1 LGSLF
6 GFQDQSIFVKKNM
19 VILIFVLVLWYGGL
33 FFQSF
38 FLHRYAAHQV
48 FTMSKT
54 MERITFVLTWVFQ
67 GSSYL
72 SAYGYGIMHRM
83 HHAYTDTEKDPHSPS
98 HDANLFAMMWK
109 TKTIYQDIN
118 LQRIAIDQRFMKN
131 VPQWKSFDQLAS
143 SRFSRLLWIA
153 VYITFF
159 IVFVTSLWQWLLLPV
174 ILLMAPIHGVI
185 INWFG
190 HIYGYVNYTMK
201 NTSKNLF
208 PFDFLMM
215 GEGYHNNHHKN
226 ASSANFGVKWHEVDI
241 TYLIIRLLNSVGCI
255 QLK

>member
-1 LGSLF
+1 M
-6 GFQDQSIFVKKNM
+6 I
-19 VILIFVLVLWYGGL
+19 IIIFVLVLWYGGL

-54 MERITFVLTWVFQ
+54 MERITFILTWFFQ

-118 LQRIAIDQRFMKN
+118 DENIVIDKKFTKN
-131 VPQWKSFDQLAS
+131 VPQWKRFDAFAS
-143 SRFSRLLWIA
+143 SRFSRVLWIGF
-153 VYITFF
+153 YIIFF
-159 IVFVTSLWQWLLLPV
+159 AYFTTALWQWALLP
-174 ILLMAPIHGVI
+174 IALLMAPIHGVI

-190 HIYGYVNYTMK
+190 HIYGYVNYKMS

-215 GEGYHNNHHKN
+215 GEGYHNNHHKH
-226 ASSANFGVKWHEVDI
+226 ATSANFGVKWHEIDI
-241 TYLIIRLLNSVGCI
+241 TYLIIRVLDFFGFI
-255 QLK
+255 KLKTVSIKK

>member
-1 LGSLF
+1 M
-6 GFQDQSIFVKKNM
+6 I
-19 VILIFVLVLWYGGL
+19 IIIFVLVLWYGGL

-54 MERITFVLTWVFQ
+54 MERVSFVLTWFFQ

-109 TKTIYQDIN
+109 TKTVYQDIN
-118 LQRIAIDQRFMKN
+118 DQKITVDKKFTKN
-131 VPQWKSFDQLAS
+131 VPQWKSFDSFAS
-143 SRFSRLLWIA
+143 SRFSRVLWIGF
-153 VYITFF
+153 YILFF
-159 IVFVTSLWQWLLLPV
+159 TYFTTALWQWVLLPV
-174 ILLMAPIHGVI
+174 ALMMAPIHGVI

-190 HIYGYVNYTMK
+190 HIYGYVNYKMS

-208 PFDFLMM
+208 HFDFLMM
-215 GEGYHNNHHKN
+215 GEGYHNNHHKH
-226 ASSANFGVKWHEVDI
+226 ATSANFGVKWHEIDM
-241 TYLIIRLLNSVGCI
+241 TYLVIKVLDFIGFI
-255 QLK
+255 KLKPISIKK

>member
-1 LGSLF
+1 M
-6 GFQDQSIFVKKNM
+6 I
-19 VILIFVLVLWYGGL
+19 IIIFVLVLWYGGL

-48 FTMSKT
+48 FTMSKI
-54 MERITFVLTWVFQ
+54 MERISFVLTWFFQ

-98 HDANLFAMMWK
+98 HDPNLFAMMWK

-118 LQRIAIDQRFMKN
+118 DQKIAVDKKFTKN
-131 VPQWKSFDQLAS
+131 VPQWKSFDAFAS
-143 SRFSRLLWIA
+143 SRFSRLLWITF
-153 VYITFF
+153 YIAFF
-159 IVFVTSLWQWLLLPV
+159 AYFTTALWQWILLPV
-174 ILLMAPIHGVI
+174 ALLMAPIHGVI

-190 HIYGYVNYTMK
+190 HIYGYVNYKMT

-208 PFDFLMM
+208 RFDFLMM
-215 GEGYHNNHHKN
+215 GEGYHNNHHKH
-226 ASSANFGVKWHEVDI
+226 ASSANFGVKWHEIDI
-241 TYLIIRLLNSVGCI
+241 TYLIIRVLDFFGLI
-255 QLK
+255 KLKTIAIKE

>member
-1 LGSLF
+1 M
-6 GFQDQSIFVKKNM
+6 I
-19 VILIFVLVLWYGGL
+19 IIIFVLALWYGGL
-33 FFQSF
+33 FFQCF

-54 MERITFVLTWVFQ
+54 MERISFILTWFFQ

-118 LQRIAIDQRFMKN
+118 EQNITVDAKFTKN
-131 VPQWKSFDQLAS
+131 VPQWKSFDAFAS
-143 SRFSRLLWIA
+143 SRFSRLLWISF
-153 VYITFF
+153 YILFF
-159 IVFVTSLWQWLLLPV
+159 AYFTTALWQWVLLPV
-174 ILLMAPIHGVI
+174 ALLMAPIHGVI
-185 INWFG
+185 INWFA
-190 HIYGYVNYTMK
+190 HIYGYVNYKMS

-215 GEGYHNNHHKN
+215 GEGYHNNHHKH
-226 ASSANFGVKWHEVDI
+226 ATSANFGVKWHEIDV
-241 TYLIIRLLNSVGCI
+241 TYVIMRLLHFLGCI
-255 QLK
+255 QLKAVPVKQ

>member
-1 LGSLF
+1 M
-6 GFQDQSIFVKKNM
+6 I
-19 VILIFVLVLWYGGL
+19 IIIFVLVLWYGGL

-54 MERITFVLTWVFQ
+54 MERVSFVLTWFFQ

-98 HDANLFAMMWK
+98 HDDNLFAMMWK
-109 TKTIYQDIN
+109 TKTVYQDIN
-118 LQRIAIDQRFMKN
+118 DQKNTVDKKFTKN
-131 VPQWKSFDQLAS
+131 VPQWKSFDAFAS
-143 SRFSRLLWIA
+143 SRFSRVLWISF
-153 VYITFF
+153 YILFF
-159 IVFVTSLWQWLLLPV
+159 TYFTTALWQWVLLPV
-174 ILLMAPIHGVI
+174 ALMMAPIHGVI

-190 HIYGYVNYTMK
+190 HIYGYVNYKMS

-208 PFDFLMM
+208 HFDFLMM
-215 GEGYHNNHHKN
+215 GEGYHNNHHKH
-226 ASSANFGVKWHEVDI
+226 ATSANFGVKWHEIDM
-241 TYLIIRLLNSVGCI
+241 TYLVIKILDFIGFI
-255 QLK
+255 KLKPISIKK

>member
-1 LGSLF
+1 MLIVLF
-6 GFQDQSIFVKKNM
+6 VA
-19 VILIFVLVLWYGGL
+19 VLWYGGL

-54 MERITFVLTWVFQ
+54 MERITFVLTWIFQ
-67 GSSYL
+67 GPSYL

-83 HHAYTDTEKDPHSPS
+83 HHAYTDTDKDPHSPS
-98 HDANLFAMMWK
+98 HDDNLFAMMWK

-118 LQRIAIDQRFMKN
+118 TQRVEIDQRFTKN
-131 VPQWKSFDQLAS
+131 VPQWKGFDVFAS
-143 SRFSRLLWIA
+143 SRLSRLLWITS
-153 VYITFF
+153 YILFF
-159 IVFVTSLWQWLLLPV
+159 AFFVTAWWQWLLLP
-174 ILLMAPIHGVI
+174 ITFLMAPIHGVI

-208 PFDFLMM
+208 RFDFLMM
-215 GEGYHNNHHKN
+215 GEGYHNNHHKH
-226 ASSANFGVKWHEVDI
+226 ATRANFGVKWYEIDI
-241 TYLIIRLLNSVGCI
+241 TYLIIKVLDAFGFIRLKPIKVVNS
-255 QLK
+255 

>member
-1 LGSLF
+1 
-6 GFQDQSIFVKKNM
+6 M
-19 VILIFVLVLWYGGL
+19 VIVIFVLVLWYGGL

-54 MERITFVLTWVFQ
+54 MERLSFVLTWVFQ
-67 GSSYL
+67 GPSYL

-83 HHAYTDTEKDPHSPS
+83 HHTHTDTEEDPHSPS
-98 HDANLFAMMWK
+98 HDANILVMMWK
-109 TKTIYQDIN
+109 TKNIYQDIN
-118 LQRIAIDQRFMKN
+118 EQRILVAPQFLNGVPKWKN
-131 VPQWKSFDQLAS
+131 FDLFAGS
-143 SRFSRLLWIA
+143 KISRILWIA
-153 VYITFF
+153 AYLVFFLFFSSNWWEWVLFPLTF
-159 IVFVTSLWQWLLLPV
+159 
-174 ILLMAPIHGVI
+174 LMAPVHGAI

-190 HIYGYVNYTMK
+190 HVYGYVNFKMK

-226 ASSANFGVKWHEVDI
+226 ATNANFGVKWHEIDF
-241 TYLIIRLLNSVGCI
+241 TFLIIKVLDAFGFIS
-255 QLK
+255 LKKN

>member
-1 LGSLF
+1 
-6 GFQDQSIFVKKNM
+6 M
-19 VILIFVLVLWYGGL
+19 VIVIFVLVLWYGGL

-54 MERITFVLTWVFQ
+54 MERLSFVLTWVFQ
-67 GSSYL
+67 GPSYL

-83 HHAYTDTEKDPHSPS
+83 HHAHTDTEEDPHSPS
-98 HDANLFAMMWK
+98 HDANILVMMWK
-109 TKTIYQDIN
+109 TKNIYQDIN
-118 LQRIAIDQRFMKN
+118 EQRILVAPQFLNGVPKWKN
-131 VPQWKSFDQLAS
+131 FDLFAGS
-143 SRFSRLLWIA
+143 KISRILWIA
-153 VYITFF
+153 AYLVFFLFFSSNWWEWVLFPLTF
-159 IVFVTSLWQWLLLPV
+159 
-174 ILLMAPIHGVI
+174 LMAPVHGAI

-190 HIYGYVNYTMK
+190 HVYGYVNFKMK

-226 ASSANFGVKWHEVDI
+226 ATNANFGVKWHEIDFTFV
-241 TYLIIRLLNSVGCI
+241 IIKVLDAFGFIS
-255 QLK
+255 LKKN